1 MSFLCIHIIRLC
13 PHLPW
18 YGSIM
23 LASRHKHLNMWMSVS
38 QSVQPQTQGEKF
50 FFIHDHEPCNYSI
63 KGQEGV
69 WLCHLGFWP
78 FSSEKYDL
86 PGLPCVRDGRGARS
100 EDYRWCSPVGFVK
113 QWSSAHALVLHNWV
127 GNIQDEVVAPSWKS
141 MDHRLQVGE
150 ASYFKIFLV
159 SVDTQGGHAGEIK
172 NHLTSEQLA
181 SPRGAGGGSGY
192 PTPRTWAWRSRD
204 KQMAGSVHISNCLF
218 SSSLFSLSLFLLH
231 PLYLPFYFR
240 SCSLVFVPSTSSPPS
255 CALWPRPC
263 AACRWSPLRCCRW
276 WVRLKKSSL

>member
-1 MSFLCIHIIRLC
+1 MTSPYLQFQIHQFFLYILNLKMFLVNCLLISHFCNHLSIEMSFLCIHIIRLC

-127 GNIQDEVVAPSWKS
+127 GNI
-141 MDHRLQVGE
+141 
-150 ASYFKIFLV
+150 
-159 SVDTQGGHAGEIK
+159 
-172 NHLTSEQLA
+172 
-181 SPRGAGGGSGY
+181 
-192 PTPRTWAWRSRD
+192 
-204 KQMAGSVHISNCLF
+204 
-218 SSSLFSLSLFLLH
+218 
-231 PLYLPFYFR
+231 
-240 SCSLVFVPSTSSPPS
+240 
-255 CALWPRPC
+255 
-263 AACRWSPLRCCRW
+263 
-276 WVRLKKSSL
+276 